1 MRHTLITFAVMAA
14 LIVAAVIVRAL
25 ALGVAGIGWLTPTP
39 ANAWAALPAI
49 ALLLAF
55 CAGFIAR
62 GRAR

>member
-1 MRHTLITFAVMAA
+1 MRHVLITLAIVAA
-14 LIVAAVIVRAL
+14 LIVAAIVVRAL
-25 ALGVAGIGWLTPTP
+25 VMAGYGWLNITPTDV
-39 ANAWAALPAI
+39 WAALPAI